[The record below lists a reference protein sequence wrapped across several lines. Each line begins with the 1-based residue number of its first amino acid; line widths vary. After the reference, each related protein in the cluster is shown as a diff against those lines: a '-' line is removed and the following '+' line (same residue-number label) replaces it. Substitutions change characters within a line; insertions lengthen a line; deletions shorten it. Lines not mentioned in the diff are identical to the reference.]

1 MSKNETNKPHIAIRI
16 LTGVLI
22 AFTVIIMIFTVISV
36 TTLDRND
43 RNLFGFKFYI
53 VQTDSMSLSDKN
65 AHLDVHFDA
74 GDIILVK
81 KVKNPFALQ
90 SGDIISFISTNEESY
105 GETITHMIREPR
117 YKTSGELIGYVTF
130 GTNTDSNDANIVEP
144 EYILG
149 QYAAKL
155 PKIGYFFSF
164 IKTTPG
170 YIICILVPFLLLIA
184 YNGVDVVRLFKKYK
198 KEQNA
203 ILDAEKAEIAA
214 EREKNEEMLKE
225 LLELKKQLEEQA
237 AKQSVA
243 QDQPTQDQPSTHPAA
258 QKVDAPNEEPIADDT
273 DVQTEASCD
282 EF

>member
-170 YIICILVPFLLLIA
+170 YIICILIPFLLLIA

-237 AKQSVA
+237 AKQTVA
-243 QDQPTQDQPSTHPAA
+243 QDQPAQDQPSAQPAA

>member
-1 MSKNETNKPHIAIRI
+1 MGTNETKKPHIAIRI
-16 LTGVLI
+16 ITGVLI
-22 AFTVIIMIFTVISV
+22 AFTIIIMLFTVISV

-43 RNLFGFKFYI
+43 RNIFGFKFYI

-81 KVKNPFALQ
+81 KVKNPFALK

-130 GTNTDSNDANIVEP
+130 GTNTDTNDANIVEP

-155 PKIGYFFSF
+155 PKVGYFFAF

-170 YIICILVPFLLLIA
+170 YIFCILIPFLLLIA
-184 YNGVDVVRLFKKYK
+184 YNGIDVVRLFKKYK

-214 EREKNEEMLKE
+214 ERERNEQMLKE
-225 LLELKKQLEEQA
+225 ILELKKQLEEQS
-237 AKQSVA
+237 AKQTNSQDDSA
-243 QDQPTQDQPSTHPAA
+243 QDQPSSEAEA
-258 QKVDAPNEEPIADDT
+258 QKVDTPNEEAIFEDT
-273 DVQTEASCD
+273 DMQSEASN
-282 EF
+282 EG

>member
-1 MSKNETNKPHIAIRI
+1 MGTNETKKPHIAIRI
-16 LTGVLI
+16 ITGVLI
-22 AFTVIIMIFTVISV
+22 AFTIIIMLFTVISV

-43 RNLFGFKFYI
+43 RNIFGFKFYI

-81 KVKNPFALQ
+81 KVKNPFALK

-130 GTNTDSNDANIVEP
+130 GTNTDTNDANIVEP

-155 PKIGYFFSF
+155 PKVGYFFAF

-170 YIICILVPFLLLIA
+170 YIFCILIPFLLLIA
-184 YNGVDVVRLFKKYK
+184 YNGIDVVRLFKKYK

-214 EREKNEEMLKE
+214 EREKNEQMLKE
-225 LLELKKQLEEQA
+225 ILELKKQLEEQS
-237 AKQSVA
+237 AKQTNSQDDSA
-243 QDQPTQDQPSTHPAA
+243 QDQPSSEAEA
-258 QKVDAPNEEPIADDT
+258 QKVDAPNEEAIVEDT
-273 DVQTEASCD
+273 DMQSEASN
-282 EF
+282 EG

>member
-1 MSKNETNKPHIAIRI
+1 MSKNETKKPHIAIRI
-16 LTGVLI
+16 ITGVLI
-22 AFTVIIMIFTVISV
+22 AFTIIIMLFTVISV

-81 KVKNPFALQ
+81 KVKNPFALE

-130 GTNTDSNDANIVEP
+130 GTNTDTNDANIVEP

-170 YIICILVPFLLLIA
+170 YILCILIPFLLLIA
-184 YNGVDVVRLFKKYK
+184 YNGIDVVRLFKKYK

-214 EREKNEEMLKE
+214 EREKNEQMLKE
-225 LLELKKQLEEQA
+225 ILELKKQLEEQS
-237 AKQSVA
+237 AKQTNSQDDSA
-243 QDQPTQDQPSTHPAA
+243 QDPPSSEAEA
-258 QKVDAPNEEPIADDT
+258 QKVDAPNEEAIVEDT
-273 DVQTEASCD
+273 DMQSEASN
-282 EF
+282 EG

>member
-1 MSKNETNKPHIAIRI
+1 MSKNEKNKPHIAIRI
-16 LTGVLI
+16 ITGVLI
-22 AFTVIIMIFTVISV
+22 AFTIIIMFFTVISV

-81 KVKNPFALQ
+81 KVKNPFALK

-130 GTNTDSNDANIVEP
+130 GTNTDTNDANIVEP

-155 PKIGYFFSF
+155 PKVGYFFAF

-170 YIICILVPFLLLIA
+170 YILCILIPFLLLIA
-184 YNGVDVVRLFKKYK
+184 YNGIDVVRLFKKYK

-214 EREKNEEMLKE
+214 EREKNEQMLKE
-225 LLELKKQLEEQA
+225 ILELKKQLEEQS
-237 AKQSVA
+237 AKQTNSQDDSA
-243 QDQPTQDQPSTHPAA
+243 QDQPSSEAEA
-258 QKVDAPNEEPIADDT
+258 QKVDAPNEEAIVEDT
-273 DVQTEASCD
+273 DMQSEASN
-282 EF
+282 EG

>member
-1 MSKNETNKPHIAIRI
+1 MSKNETKKPHIAIRI
-16 LTGVLI
+16 ITGVLI
-22 AFTVIIMIFTVISV
+22 AFTIIIMLFTVISV

-81 KVKNPFALQ
+81 KVKNPFALE

-130 GTNTDSNDANIVEP
+130 GTNTDTNDANIVEP

-170 YIICILVPFLLLIA
+170 YILCILIPFLLLIA
-184 YNGVDVVRLFKKYK
+184 YNGIDVVRLFKKYK

-214 EREKNEEMLKE
+214 EREKNEQMLKE
-225 LLELKKQLEEQA
+225 ILELKKQLEEQST
-237 AKQSVA
+237 KQTNSQDDSA
-243 QDQPTQDQPSTHPAA
+243 QDQPSSEAEA
-258 QKVDAPNEEPIADDT
+258 QKVDAPNEEAIVEDT
-273 DVQTEASCD
+273 DMQSEASN
-282 EF
+282 EG